1 MHCNQGD
8 RSCCNGVLMVYC
20 YIKVPFT
27 NNGVVVKCCLLMV
40 ILFTNG
46 VVVYTN
52 SMLFSVMVVLSNNN
66 GLITI
71 GMQLCS

>member
-1 MHCNQGD
+1 
-8 RSCCNGVLMVYC
+8 MVYC

-52 SMLFSVMVVLSNNN
+52 SMLFSVMGV
-66 GLITI
+66 IA
-71 GMQLCS
+71 CC